1 MYTIYRQQ
9 IKKNQRTRKKK
20 INANAR
26 KKIENRKRSKKR
38 IIIYECIFIVRK
50 PKQRQFDNINIEIS
64 DNIVKF
70 NCIEFP
76 SKH

>member
-50 PKQRQFDNINIEIS
+50 PKQRQFDNKNIEIS

-70 NCIEFP
+70 N
-76 SKH
+76 